1 MRSYGNDGGTF
12 MIVGPGWKGETPKGV
27 KAVFQSETEFAYIL
41 FRTQLFNPADLDNV
55 KKIQA
60 GYHAQTLSQY
70 LKQPAPPVP
79 PAVNWPKP
87 TPEALT
93 SPALFSY
100 LNFMLQFCP
109 TNPSEKDLMDRFA
122 KVNIG
127 AGKTF
132 DFAKLSPESQKAVTD
147 GIADAGTEMDAL
159 MKRVNA
165 DEVSSSDFFGTRE
178 FLKNNYQYC
187 YAGGKLG
194 LYGNS
199 GSRRSISPISS
210 TAPSTAGRVE
220 SQLHAALSQRPVTA
234 G

>member
-1 MRSYGNDGGTF
+1 

-70 LKQPAPPVP
+70 LKQPAPPAS
-79 PAVNWPKP
+79 PAVNLPKP

-109 TNPSEKDLMDRFA
+109 TNPLEKDLMDRFA
-122 KVNIG
+122 KLTS
-127 AGKTF
+127 A
-132 DFAKLSPESQKAVTD
+132 PENFR
-147 GIADAGTEMDAL
+147 L
-159 MKRVNA
+159 
-165 DEVSSSDFFGTRE
+165 RE
-178 FLKNNYQYC
+178 
-187 YAGGKLG
+187 
-194 LYGNS
+194 
-199 GSRRSISPISS
+199 
-210 TAPSTAGRVE
+210 
-220 SQLHAALSQRPVTA
+220 ALSRIAKGSDRQHRRRRHRYGRSDEA